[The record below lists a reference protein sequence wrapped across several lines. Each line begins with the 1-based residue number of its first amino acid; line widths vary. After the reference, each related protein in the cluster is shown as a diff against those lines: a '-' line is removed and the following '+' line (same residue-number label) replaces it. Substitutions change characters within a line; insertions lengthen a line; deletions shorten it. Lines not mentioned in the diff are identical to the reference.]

1 MPTRGFGV
9 KVELKVDEK
18 RKKAFTDEV
27 KKSIG
32 QIDIGDKLTVTN
44 KSLDSLKASIKNA
57 VAPSVSS
64 ALSKAISEGVKNLK
78 LEIDNVK
85 IKKFDSKSALAD
97 VRAELEK
104 MFNALSLKSGV
115 NVTAI
120 KDFMNGSGDENAVRS
135 AQQAAAQRKAYA
147 DAMRKEIGVMEAMYS
162 KYSIGGSKELDTTAL
177 ENYKRVL
184 QELREEYNL
193 LMSGATDL
201 ANYDHAAWT
210 KKAADAQT
218 AAKAARDAIEANTA
232 AQKAAKNSPKTGAEV
247 MRDEAVNTFNK
258 TWKKF
263 THTMNAD
270 DVQDHVNDIHQS
282 MNDLYDSVNK
292 KGSTLTA
299 GDIADAT
306 AKMNDRLDER
316 SKAIANLKK
325 QENDLVKTRNSLT
338 KKNIALSASDEKLYT
353 DYQAAHENQSVAGM
367 SIVDI
372 NARANE
378 AANIKVQYD
387 GVASSFIKTTD
398 ATNMLSNALRKL
410 DAAYKSAG
418 KNNTDRWTS
427 STTDQNGNVVPPTYT
442 AADGTVTSGNLN
454 DLYEQQRAGL
464 TQMINQTGIYNK
476 MAVEGMV
483 QQTDEL
489 TKLIKLNTQ
498 EYATMQQRSTLEK
511 QYQNLLKSNSRI
523 KGTGMQ
529 VSIDKAVSELGD
541 KSIKMTADRFKELQT
556 ELSKSR
562 VRMREL
568 GLEGK
573 SFADTVKN
581 AYARFGGWSLVTKS
595 LSMVFRSFRK
605 MIQNVVELDTAMTEL
620 YKVTDET
627 ADTYNRFFDD
637 AAVRAKKYGA
647 TLTDTITAT
656 ADFARLGY
664 SLEDAAVLADTS
676 IVYKAVGDGID
687 SISTA
692 SESIISTMKAFGVEA
707 ENAMQIVDK
716 FNITGRH
723 NCPSYIV
730 IYS

>member
-9 KVELKVDEK
+9 NVELKVDKK
-18 RKKAFTDEV
+18 RKKEFADEI
-27 KKSIG
+27 KESIG
-32 QIDIGDKLTVTN
+32 KLDIGDKLTVTN

-64 ALSKAISEGVKNLK
+64 AFSKAISEGVKNLK

-85 IKKFDSKSALAD
+85 IKKFDSKSAIAD

-120 KDFMNGSGDENAVRS
+120 KDFMDSSGDENAVRS
-135 AQQAAAQRKAYA
+135 AQQATAQRKAYA
-147 DAMRKEIGVMEAMYS
+147 DAMKKEIGVMEAMYS

-184 QELREEYNL
+184 QELRDEYNL
-193 LMSGATDL
+193 LLSGAIDL

-210 KKAADAQT
+210 KKAADAQL
-218 AAKAARDAIEANTA
+218 AAKAARDVIEANMA
-232 AQKAAKNSPKTGAEV
+232 VQNAAKNQPKTGAQV
-247 MRDEAVNTFNK
+247 MREEAVASFNN

-263 THTMNAD
+263 TQTMATAD
-270 DVQDHVNDIHQS
+270 VNDHIAAIGQS

-292 KGSTLTA
+292 AGSTLDA
-299 GDIADAT
+299 NDIATAT
-306 AKMNDRLDER
+306 SRMNDRLDER
-316 SKAIANLKK
+316 SQAVANLRK
-325 QENDLVKTRNSLT
+325 QEKDLANTRASLT

-353 DYQAAHENQSVAGM
+353 DYQSTYGNQNVANM
-367 SIVDI
+367 SIAGI
-372 NARANE
+372 NARADE
-378 AANIKVQYD
+378 AANIKTQYD
-387 GVASSFIKTTD
+387 GVARSFIKTTD
-398 ATNMLSNALRKL
+398 ATNMLSSALRKL

-418 KNNTDRWTS
+418 KNNTDRWIS
-427 STTDQNGNVVPPTYT
+427 SAADQDGNVVPPTYT
-442 AADGTVTSGNLN
+442 TADGTVTSGNLN
-454 DLYEQQRAGL
+454 DLYEQQRASL
-464 TQMINQTGIYNK
+464 TQMINQTGTYNK

-483 QQTDEL
+483 QQADEL

-511 QYQNLLKSNSRI
+511 QYQDLLKSNSRI

-529 VSIDKAVSELGD
+529 ASIDKAVSELGD

-692 SESIISTMKAFGVEA
+692 SESIISTMKAFGIEA

-716 FNITGRH
+716 FNITGKYH
-723 NCPSYIV
+723 CPAA
-730 IYS
+730 